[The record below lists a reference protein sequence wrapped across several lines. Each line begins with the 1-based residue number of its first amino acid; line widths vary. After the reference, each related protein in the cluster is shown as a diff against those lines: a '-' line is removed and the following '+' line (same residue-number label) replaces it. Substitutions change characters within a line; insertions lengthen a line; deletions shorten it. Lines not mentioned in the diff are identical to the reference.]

1 MDISPNQ
8 IPRALRRPQF
18 VCEVP
23 AVLQAEHGARVD
35 LNLAQDGVL
44 ALLGVEVSMSYR
56 DVVVASGA
64 IWFVIDP

>member
-8 IPRALRRPQF
+8 IPRALRRPQL

-64 IWFVIDP
+64 IWFVINP